1 MISFKN
7 SFISLEILLAIH
19 ILESALIIPDE
30 SNLSSSQRCWTN
42 SY

>member
-7 SFISLEILLAIH
+7 SFISLEIRLLIHILLAI
-19 ILESALIIPDE
+19 LIIPDE
-30 SNLSSSQRCWTN
+30 SNLSSSQRYWTN